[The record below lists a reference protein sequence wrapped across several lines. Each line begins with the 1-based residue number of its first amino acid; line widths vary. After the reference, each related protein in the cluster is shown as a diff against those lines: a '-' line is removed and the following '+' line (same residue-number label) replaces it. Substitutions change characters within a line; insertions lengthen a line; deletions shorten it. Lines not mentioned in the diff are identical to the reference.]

1 LSNFCCHIWAGA
13 QLYLDINLQRVS
25 HVFGDDLMHTEE
37 GRARI
42 TEIAETFLSLG
53 PEARQVFLTKLAES
67 GNPEAADWLSI
78 FQAYNK

>member
-1 LSNFCCHIWAGA
+1 
-13 QLYLDINLQRVS
+13 
-25 HVFGDDLMHTEE
+25 MHTEE
-37 GRARI
+37 DRARI